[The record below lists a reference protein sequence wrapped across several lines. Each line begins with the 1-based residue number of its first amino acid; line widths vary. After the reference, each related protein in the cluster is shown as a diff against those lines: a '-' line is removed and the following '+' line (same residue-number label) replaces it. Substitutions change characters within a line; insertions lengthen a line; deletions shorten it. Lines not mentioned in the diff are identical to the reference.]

1 MIPHWAVDVQV
12 AAQVSYLTLAKYAR
26 LAPTATKIGEPF
38 ANQPRHSPPKYP
50 YTNTASRLELSQT
63 HAGGSP
69 LRRGWPSTPRPTGAF
84 MAAWVWRA
92 TGNTDEC
99 NDVPLHLAGND
110 AGTRKPE
117 TAEAKSASSKRRM
130 IRAGLAHSRA
140 G

>member
-1 MIPHWAVDVQV
+1 M
-12 AAQVSYLTLAKYAR
+12 
-26 LAPTATKIGEPF
+26 
-38 ANQPRHSPPKYP
+38 
-50 YTNTASRLELSQT
+50 
-63 HAGGSP
+63 
-69 LRRGWPSTPRPTGAF
+69 RRGWPSTPRPTGTF

-92 TGNTDEC
+92 SGNADEC